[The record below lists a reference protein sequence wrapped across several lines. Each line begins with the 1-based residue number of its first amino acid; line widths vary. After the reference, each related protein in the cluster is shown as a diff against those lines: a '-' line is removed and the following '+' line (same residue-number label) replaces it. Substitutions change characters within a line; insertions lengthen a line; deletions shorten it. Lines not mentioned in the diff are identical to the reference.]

1 MNKNSQILLAE
12 DDASLGFLVKE
23 NLEAEG
29 FKVTLSDNGKD
40 AAEAFKSGEFHLCIL
55 DIMMPRQDGFEL
67 ARQIR
72 QLNQQMPII
81 FLTAKTMEVD
91 KIKAFQIGADD
102 YVVKPFSLKELLLRI
117 QAILRRT
124 TIPNAKENVSDIIH
138 AGEFRLDHVNR
149 VLLYKNTEKY
159 LSQREV
165 DLLHIL
171 FENKGQQVSRTYILN
186 KVWGSY
192 ELFNSRT
199 LDVYLTKIRKLLKD
213 DPTIEIQNFY
223 GTGYRL
229 LEKPQK

>member
-29 FKVTLSDNGKD
+29 FRVILSDNGKD
-40 AAEAFKSGEFHLCIL
+40 AAAAFKNGEFHLCIL
-55 DIMMPRQDGFEL
+55 DIMMPMQDGFEL
-67 ARQIR
+67 AKQIR
-72 QLNQQMPII
+72 QLNQYIPII

-91 KIKAFQIGADD
+91 KVKAFQIGADD
-102 YVVKPFSLKELLLRI
+102 YVVKPFSIKELLLRI

-124 TIPNAKENVSDIIH
+124 KSANTKDNIPDILQ
-138 AGEFRLDHVNR
+138 AGAFKLDYINR

-165 DLLHIL
+165 DLLYIL
-171 FENKGQQVSRTYILN
+171 FENKGQQISRTYILN

-213 DPTIEIQNFY
+213 DPSIEIQNFY

-229 LEKPQK
+229 LEKLQK

>member
-1 MNKNSQILLAE
+1 MNKNNHILLAE

-29 FKVTLSDNGKD
+29 FNVSLSDNGKD
-40 AAEAFKSGEFHLCIL
+40 AVSVFKSREFHLCIL
-55 DIMMPRQDGFEL
+55 DIMLPRQDGFEL
-67 ARQIR
+67 AKQIR
-72 QLNQQMPII
+72 ELNQHIPII

-91 KIKAFQIGADD
+91 KVKAFQIGADD
-102 YVVKPFSLKELLLRI
+102 YVVKPFSIKELLLRI
-117 QAILRRT
+117 RAILRRT
-124 TIPNAKENVSDIIH
+124 KTANSKDTPAEILQ
-138 AGEFRLDHVNR
+138 AGAFRLDYVNR
-149 VLLYKNTEKY
+149 VLLYKNIEKF

-165 DLLHIL
+165 DLLYIL

>member
-1 MNKNSQILLAE
+1 MNKNIYILLAE

-23 NLEAEG
+23 NLQAEG
-29 FKVTLSDNGKD
+29 FRVNLCDNGAD
-40 AAEAFKSGEFHLCIL
+40 AITAFKNESFHLCIL
-55 DIMMPRQDGFEL
+55 DIMMPRKDGFEL
-67 ARQIR
+67 AKQVRDI
-72 QLNQQMPII
+72 NEHIPII

-91 KIKAFQIGADD
+91 KIKAFQAGADD
-102 YVVKPFSLKELLLRI
+102 YIIKPFSIKELFLRI

-124 TIPNAKENVSDIIH
+124 RLLNPANAIPTLLQ
-138 AGEFRLDHVNR
+138 AGAFKLDYANR
-149 VLLYKNTEKY
+149 VLLFKDTETN

-192 ELFNSRT
+192 ELFNSKT
-199 LDVYLTKIRKLLKD
+199 LDVYLTKIRKLLKG
-213 DPTIEIQNFY
+213 DPTLEIQNFY

-229 LEKPQK
+229 LEKTQK